1 MLEYKTITEV
11 SGPLI
16 FVEKTEPIGYNELVY
31 IKLEDGTT
39 KRGQVLDT
47 SKDIVVVQIFEGTGG
62 LNRECGVRFT
72 GGTIKLPV
80 SIDLLG
86 RILSGSGDPL
96 DGGPKIVADDYLDIN
111 GAAMNPYARKPPADF
126 IQTGISTI
134 DGMNT
139 LVRTSAQR
147 DCSSDRKTG
156 KGARK
161 RGAVC
166 RGLRRDGYHKRR
178 GADVH
183 ARLRAN
189 RCS

>member
-72 GGTIKLPV
+72 GETIKLPV

-96 DGGPKIVADDYLDIN
+96 DGGPKIVADDHLDIN
-111 GAAMNPYARKPPADF
+111 GATLMRGNRLKISSRPASPR
-126 IQTGISTI
+126 ST
-134 DGMNT
+134 
-139 LVRTSAQR
+139 A
-147 DCSSDRKTG
+147 
-156 KGARK
+156 
-161 RGAVC
+161 
-166 RGLRRDGYHKRR
+166 
-178 GADVH
+178 
-183 ARLRAN
+183 
-189 RCS
+189 